1 MCKVIIEYLS
11 WFWGRVMLI
20 EQLFS
25 GDFRLVHVRLLSSG
39 WQLLSCCLLSLVQLE
54 HSNPSEP
61 RIACSCTSQILFF
74 QARTS
79 QLHSLAA
86 RCPEA
91 HPVKV
96 LLGSWNTCLDQKVD
110 VYMHAPRQVSVHTH
124 SSQKINQAHTA
135 EPHTYPTSYVP
146 VPRAEWHTI
155 RIYIYNSRT
164 GTFTHMLGLWFQDS
178 FSIYVQPRPLQC
190 QPTRS

>member
-1 MCKVIIEYLS
+1 
-11 WFWGRVMLI
+11 MLI

-86 RCPEA
+86 RCP
-91 HPVKV
+91 K
-96 LLGSWNTCLDQKVD
+96 LILSRCSLGHETLASIKRSMSICT
-110 VYMHAPRQVSVHTH
+110 RQDKSVSTHT
-124 SSQKINQAHTA
+124 QFTENQPSA
-135 EPHTYPTSYVP
+135 Y
-146 VPRAEWHTI
+146 R
-155 RIYIYNSRT
+155 
-164 GTFTHMLGLWFQDS
+164 
-178 FSIYVQPRPLQC
+178 
-190 QPTRS
+190 

>member
-1 MCKVIIEYLS
+1 
-11 WFWGRVMLI
+11 MLI

-86 RCPEA
+86 RCP
-91 HPVKV
+91 K
-96 LLGSWNTCLDQKVD
+96 LILSRCSLGHETLASIKRSMSICT
-110 VYMHAPRQVSVHTH
+110 RQDKSVSTHTVHRKST
-124 SSQKINQAHTA
+124 KRIPLNHTRIQQV
-135 EPHTYPTSYVP
+135 TYQFLALNGIQY
-146 VPRAEWHTI
+146 AY
-155 RIYIYNSRT
+155 IYI
-164 GTFTHMLGLWFQDS
+164 
-178 FSIYVQPRPLQC
+178 
-190 QPTRS
+190 